1 MRVLCKISLYTIYAI
16 LIAAVASASGYG
28 QAARDDQQNGLGK
41 LWSTVLNSS
50 QSTQSQGQSL
60 QGQEKRKSGQN
71 EVTVSSGATMKSTE
85 AERIRES
92 EGDLLTQLLDVARVI
107 ESLEQKMGEMRRQ
120 VDSPPRWE
128 VERLEQDVNA
138 VGQELSNVS
147 IAKLSPITQ
156 LQYNDLRDRLFE
168 LQVTLELAKRRWGGG
183 WNVFGMDFFAST
195 PPPSTLEGRPVPA
208 HYRIKIGDRLRV
220 VVTSELGHQTE
231 YQPVVSPSGNIHVPG
246 VGTVRAAQ
254 RTCEELT
261 RAIVARIKSRFKQ
274 LHVEV
279 SVDSIATIM
288 VQVAGDV
295 ARPGTYTLS
304 GIPTVITALCQAG
317 GPTKSGSFRK
327 ISLVRE
333 GEPRRVID
341 LYRFLLKGDKSQDV
355 VLEDGDLV
363 FVPPVGPT
371 IVVEGEVVR
380 PARYEPDFPLTL
392 TEALEIAGGVKPS
405 GYLQTIQVERIV
417 DGEYRILLNESVSE
431 IGETGFV
438 LKPGDVVTVKSVRP
452 DRTNQV
458 GIEGPVCAPGIYGY
472 TTGMRVAD
480 LIKLAQ
486 GLDPSKEVF
495 GGRADIL
502 RTDPLKGTQIVSISL
517 ERALAGDP
525 DHNVELR
532 KLDRLFLYEP
542 DQVVYRPRLVTVQG
556 AVANPG
562 VYKRTD
568 NMRVSDAIAAAGGLL
583 PEAYLERADIIR
595 YNPDGT
601 SQLLRVDLEQAMS
614 GDVVA
619 NILLQDRDEI
629 TIYAHSDVKWADRTV
644 RIEGA
649 VQRPGVYTRSEGMR
663 VSDLIFAAG
672 GLLPEAGD
680 RAEVGRTSAGGR
692 SSVIN
697 LDIRDLR
704 AGSPQDILLEDRDV
718 VTIPAVNPSLRSPE
732 VVFIMGEVAKPG
744 PYVLRDRN
752 ERLLDVI
759 ERAGGLT
766 PTADPRGLLFLR
778 QREALENSMQERDAD
793 LILQKS
799 RAFADKQFLT
809 HLAKLGIGLPGQFI
823 QAIQAATEKLAK
835 PTEVV
840 PEERLQKDVTLFG
853 ATGPEVVQTQP
864 GEKKEEQLGIER
876 SKSAAVLAGKEETL
890 GKTTALGPKIA
901 EPEAETLPGFQGRQE
916 LAALVNS
923 TRISIDLNRALRD
936 PECADNIPLRHGD
949 QIFIPRVTNVVTVI
963 GAVLHP
969 HSFAVE
975 SGKSV
980 DYCIQKCGGYAQDA
994 AKGNVV
1000 VVRSNGDAI
1009 PKDQVASVEPGDM
1022 IVVPTT
1028 GLIEVA
1034 RKWERIGSVTKVLS
1048 EILSSAYI
1056 LTRL

>member
-1 MRVLCKISLYTIYAI
+1 
-16 LIAAVASASGYG
+16 
-28 QAARDDQQNGLGK
+28 
-41 LWSTVLNSS
+41 
-50 QSTQSQGQSL
+50 
-60 QGQEKRKSGQN
+60 
-71 EVTVSSGATMKSTE
+71 MKSTE
-85 AERIRES
+85 AERVREG
-92 EGDLLTQLLDVARVI
+92 EGSLQDQLFDIFRVI
-107 ESLEQKMGEMRRQ
+107 KSLEQKMGEMRKQ

-138 VGQELSNVS
+138 VGQELSTISV
-147 IAKLSPITQ
+147 AKLSPIMQ

-168 LQVTLELAKRRWGGG
+168 LQVALELAKRRWGGG
-183 WNVFGMDFFAST
+183 WNVFGMDFFASA
-195 PPPSTLEGRPVPA
+195 PPLSTWEGKPVPA
-208 HYRIKIGDRLRV
+208 HYRIKIGDRLRIA
-220 VVTSELGHQTE
+220 VTSDFGHQSE
-231 YQPVVSPSGNIHVPG
+231 YQPVVSPSGNVHVPG
-246 VGTVRAAQ
+246 AGTVRAAQ
-254 RTCEELT
+254 RTCDELAQ
-261 RAIVARIKSRFKQ
+261 AIVSRIKSRFKQ

-279 SVDSIATIM
+279 SVDSIATIV

-295 ARPGTYTLS
+295 AKPGTYTLS
-304 GIPTVITALCQAG
+304 GIPTVISALCQAG
-317 GPTKSGSFRK
+317 GPTKSGTFRK

-333 GEPRRVID
+333 GEPRRLID
-341 LYRFLLKGDKSQDV
+341 LYRFLLKGDKSQDI
-355 VLEDGDLV
+355 VLKDGDLV

-392 TEALEIAGGVKPS
+392 GEALEIAGGVKPS
-405 GYLQTIQVERIV
+405 GYLQTVQVERIV
-417 DGEYRILLNESVSE
+417 DGEYRILINESVHESE
-431 IGETGFV
+431 KTGLV
-438 LKPGDVVTVKSVRP
+438 LKPGDVITVRSVRP

-458 GIEGPVCAPGIYGY
+458 GIEGPVCAPGVYGY
-472 TTGMRVAD
+472 APGMRVAD

-502 RTDPLKGTQIVSISL
+502 RTDPLKGTQILSISL
-517 ERALAGDP
+517 ERALAGDLE
-525 DHNVELR
+525 HNVELQ
-532 KLDRLFLYEP
+532 KLDRVFLYEP

-562 VYKRTD
+562 VYKRT
-568 NMRVSDAIAAAGGLL
+568 NSMRVSDAIAAAGGLL

-629 TIYAHSDVKWADRTV
+629 TIYAYSDVKWADRSV

-663 VSDLIFAAG
+663 ISDLIFAAG

-680 RAEVGRTSAGGR
+680 IAEVGRTGAGGQ
-692 SSVIN
+692 STVIN
-697 LDIRDLR
+697 LDLRDLR
-704 AGSPQDILLEDRDV
+704 PGSAQDILLEDRDL

-732 VVFIMGEVAKPG
+732 IVFIMGEVVKPG
-744 PYVLRDRN
+744 PYVLRDRS
-752 ERLLDVI
+752 ERLLDII

-778 QREALENSMQERDAD
+778 QREALENSLQERDAD

-809 HLAKLGIGLPGQFI
+809 HLAKLGMGLPGQFI
-823 QAIQAATEKLAK
+823 QAVQAATEKLAK
-835 PTEVV
+835 PTEVL
-840 PEERLQKDVTLFG
+840 PEERLQKDITLFG
-853 ATGPEVVQTQP
+853 ATGPEVVKTQLE
-864 GEKKEEQLGIER
+864 EKEKEQLGVER
-876 SKSAAVLAGKEETL
+876 SKAAAVLAGKAATL
-890 GKTTALGPKIA
+890 GKATALGPKIA
-901 EPEAETLPGFQGRQE
+901 EPEAETLSGFKGRQE
-916 LAALVNS
+916 LAVLVNS
-923 TRISIDLNRALRD
+923 TRISVDLNRALRD
-936 PECADNIPLRHGD
+936 PKCADNITLRHGD

-1000 VVRSNGDAI
+1000 VVRSNGDAM
-1009 PKDQVASVEPGDM
+1009 PKNQVMSVEPGDM

-1028 GLIEVA
+1028 GLIDVA
-1034 RKWERIGSVTKVLS
+1034 KKWERVGSVTKVLS
-1048 EILSSAYI
+1048 EILSAAYI
-1056 LTRL
+1056 ITRL